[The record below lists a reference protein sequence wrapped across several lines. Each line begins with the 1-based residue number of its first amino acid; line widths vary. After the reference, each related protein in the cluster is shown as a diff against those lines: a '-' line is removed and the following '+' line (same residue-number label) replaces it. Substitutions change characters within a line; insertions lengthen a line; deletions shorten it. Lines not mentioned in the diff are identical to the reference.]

1 MALNPKFLSTVT
13 SSNFWFLHFFML
25 TAIKVSSNRKTS
37 LNMTLNTGHREHL
50 VCEEHPV
57 LLSAASLLVCNEP
70 DDNKEG

>member
-1 MALNPKFLSTVT
+1 MLN
-13 SSNFWFLHFFML
+13 
-25 TAIKVSSNRKTS
+25 AIKVSSNRKTS

-50 VCEEHPV
+50 ECEEHPV